1 MKYFVGCL
9 GELTDVRQSSII
21 QLLRFS
27 GNRHLGGEEK
37 KVRCFRKNIYISKK
51 QSELNENCALKI
63 IIFRYFAFFLELTFY
78 FLLSIHFI
86 S

>member
-9 GELTDVRQSSII
+9 GELTDAHQSSII
-21 QLLRFS
+21 ELLPFS

-37 KVRCFRKNIYISKK
+37 KVRCFRKKYIFQKK
-51 QSELNENCALKI
+51 QPELNENCALKI
-63 IIFRYFAFFLELTFY
+63 IIFRYFAFFLE
-78 FLLSIHFI
+78 SIHFI